1 MYCALKLIKGVSY
14 GLQLCSPQSVG
25 VGGVEV
31 GLMSVRNTMSGLGD
45 VVDEKTEEEV
55 RVLTPEVDAF
65 MRMPIGGGVS
75 TYRKFTC
82 FVPY

>member
-1 MYCALKLIKGVSY
+1 
-14 GLQLCSPQSVG
+14 
-25 VGGVEV
+25 
-31 GLMSVRNTMSGLGD
+31 MSGLSD

-55 RVLTPEVDAF
+55 RVLTPEVDSF

-75 TYRKFTC
+75 TYRTFTC